1 MNNKINEIMES
12 LEFRH
17 ACKEFDS
24 TKQISDEEFKIILE
38 AGRLAPS
45 SMGLEPW
52 KFVVID
58 NQEYKDKLGAV
69 SWGGR
74 RQIPTCSKFVVIL
87 TRNANSLKYDS
98 KYIDHLLKDVKKVP
112 EDIEIM
118 MKNTLKELEIAR
130 FDIDNRSDLMNMYSN
145 TQSHMALMNMMQIA
159 AELKIDSCAIGGFD
173 QKTLEEILL
182 KEGMLDKDEF
192 IIGTTVAFGYRLNE
206 PREKTRQSFE
216 DVVSVIK

>member
-58 NQEYKDKLGAV
+58 NQEYKDKLGEA

-74 RQIPTCSKFVVIL
+74 RQIPSCSKFVVLL
-87 TRNANSLKYDS
+87 TRNSDSLKYDS
-98 KYIDHLLKDVKKVP
+98 EFIDHLLKDVKKVP
-112 EDIEIM
+112 EDIAATI
-118 MKNTLKELEIAR
+118 KNTLMELERAR

-145 TQSHMALMNMMQIA
+145 TQTHMALMNMMQIA
-159 AELKIDSCAIGGFD
+159 AEMKIDSCAIGGFD
-173 QKTLEEILL
+173 KETLEEILL
-182 KEGMLDKDEF
+182 KEGMLDKKEF

-206 PREKTRQSFE
+206 PRPKTRQSFE